1 MRGIY
6 VSVIAI
12 GSSFFNLAAQSQD
25 SLRNNPLTIAEA
37 CRLALDNST
46 QLKIAGTR
54 TLLAKQETDIQRLG
68 KLPEISTS
76 FDYGYLSNADVWD
89 PGLSHHFTAGLPHP
103 LTLFT
108 VTATETIFAG
118 SRVKNA

>member
-1 MRGIY
+1 MTGIY
-6 VSVIAI
+6 ASLITL
-12 GSSFFNLAAQSQD
+12 GSSFFYLAAQSQD

-68 KLPEISTS
+68 KLPGVSTS
-76 FDYGYLSNADVWD
+76 CDYGYLSNADVWD
-89 PGLSHHFTAGLPHP
+89 PSLSHHLKAGLPHP

-118 SRVKNA
+118 S